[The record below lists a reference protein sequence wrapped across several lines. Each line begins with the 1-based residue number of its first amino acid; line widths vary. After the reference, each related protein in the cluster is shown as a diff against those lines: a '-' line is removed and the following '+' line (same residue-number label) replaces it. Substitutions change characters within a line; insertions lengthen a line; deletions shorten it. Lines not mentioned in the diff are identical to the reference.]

1 MFDKVDKFIRHY
13 DRTKYLILIGLGKYD
28 AIYDR
33 IRYLIVLK
41 RGIKHVFSHNY
52 AKIKIDWEDYL
63 PLEQKLTLN
72 NVIILIKGALMQIWK
87 FPFVFR

>member
-13 DRTKYLILIGLGKYD
+13 DRTKYLVLIGLGKYD

-41 RGIKHVFSHNY
+41 SGIKHVFSHNY
-52 AKIKIDWEDYL
+52 AKIKID
-63 PLEQKLTLN
+63 
-72 NVIILIKGALMQIWK
+72 
-87 FPFVFR
+87 